1 MNPEVV
7 SGDLMDIEP
16 EARNIFMKAKKE
28 DLGLCAPRN
37 IVDYLSE
44 GKTNMFEYNRFLYEE
59 TEMWQNFVQ
68 DMPTKP
74 KNWDQYIEWISMD
87 KEGKRIID
95 SWRSIWMTSECRGK
109 GRGGKG
115 GKMDMMKDLMNS
127 DDDAVIMRM
136 GGTKIMIRMGATTV
150 AASVA
155 ATLGAMTL
163 I

>member
-59 TEMWQNFVQ
+59 TDMWKNFVE

-74 KNWDQYIEWISMD
+74 KNWDQYIEWITMD
-87 KEGKRIID
+87 KEAKKVVDGWK
-95 SWRSIWMTSECRGK
+95 SIWMTSECRGK
-109 GRGGKG
+109 GRGRG
-115 GKMDMMKDLMNS
+115 GRMDKMEEMMNS
-127 DDDAVIMRM
+127 DDDSVIMKM
-136 GGTKIMIRMGATTV
+136 GGTKIMIRMGATTI